1 MYTWFEISDAPT
13 NRVLGVLK
21 TTFKLM
27 FMQMTEASAQF
38 YEKFD
43 SFRIMAIKKPFKLGL
58 MNSKIFLK
66 KCKDY
71 FHSKD

>member
-1 MYTWFEISDAPT
+1 
-13 NRVLGVLK
+13 
-21 TTFKLM
+21 M
-27 FMQMTEASAQF
+27 FMQMTEASVQF

-58 MNSKIFLK
+58 MNGKIFLK